1 MSWWMERGKTGLRT
15 PSDRTEQR
23 EGQRGERGEDGKGLR
38 GKGKTGRDC
47 EGRKMTRGRKDAR
60 WRLGVRC

>member
-1 MSWWMERGKTGLRT
+1 MTERSSGKG
-15 PSDRTEQR
+15 S
-23 EGQRGERGEDGKGLR
+23 EGRGEDGKGLR
-38 GKGKTGRDC
+38 GKGKTGRGC